1 MKSPQANPMSRRL
14 TVTAVALLALIAIG
28 IAGYQVLGNMNFVE
42 AVYMTVIT
50 LTTVGFSEVHPLSNA
65 GRIFT
70 IGMIIGGVSVVA
82 YAFSSLTQFV
92 VSGEWQQQWQTQRRR
107 RMLNQLTQHIIVCGY
122 GRVGKNVVH
131 ELASERLPFVVIDSD
146 PAKVAHLHEL
156 GHLALPGNAADEHL
170 LQEARIDRARGLVV
184 CASSDAEN
192 VYIVLTARGLRADIP
207 IVARA
212 NYEESEAKLRRAGA
226 DRVILPFTIAGHR
239 MVSLLVR
246 PEAADFMDEALRVG
260 GTDLL
265 LEQINL
271 AANSVLANQTLA
283 QSELGSKFGVTVLA
297 CRQPDGK
304 LETRPG
310 AETILQPEAR
320 LIVLGTSDQLRALI
334 ELAHGSGARR

>member
-1 MKSPQANPMSRRL
+1 
-14 TVTAVALLALIAIG
+14 
-28 IAGYQVLGNMNFVE
+28 
-42 AVYMTVIT
+42 
-50 LTTVGFSEVHPLSNA
+50 
-65 GRIFT
+65 
-70 IGMIIGGVSVVA
+70 
-82 YAFSSLTQFV
+82 
-92 VSGEWQQQWQTQRRR
+92 
-107 RMLNQLTQHIIVCGY
+107 
-122 GRVGKNVVH
+122 VGKNVVH
-131 ELASERLPFVVIDSD
+131 ELTSERLPFVVIDSD
-146 PAKVAHLHEL
+146 PAKVAHLHDL

-271 AANSVLANQTLA
+271 AADSVLANKTLA
-283 QSELGSKFGVTVLA
+283 QSELGSRFGVTVLA